1 MDFLQNTIKLHVYQL
16 LKCICIYSDLEFYN
30 KANYSYMLD
39 YDCAMIFEGLQF
51 PVPRQLFDVL
61 ALLFLINLLILA
73 SLLISFALAHEYVF
87 YGFTRYFMKAFLQS
101 LNSTKASYFQWF
113 GF

>member
-16 LKCICIYSDLEFYN
+16 LKIYSDLEFYN

-51 PVPRQLFDVL
+51 PVPQ
-61 ALLFLINLLILA
+61 
-73 SLLISFALAHEYVF
+73 S
-87 YGFTRYFMKAFLQS
+87 AF
-101 LNSTKASYFQWF
+101 
-113 GF
+113 